1 MKLLNLIK
9 RLFKTNETKKTITQK
24 EKIPVGR
31 NKTRLIRYP
40 KENPLEDILN
50 NLEKKKFD
58 KKPRTGLPFITKKKS
73 NI

>member
-31 NKTRLIRYP
+31 NKTRLIIYP
-40 KENPLEDILN
+40 KENPFDDILKN
-50 NLEKKKFD
+50 IEKKND
-58 KKPRTGLPFITKKKS
+58 REPRTRHPFFLIKKKRK
-73 NI
+73 